1 MTPCAACYL
10 APPTCIKLKKYR
22 RDICDLCMHASAVKQ
37 KVITLIN
44 KNPCRVILLRF
55 NIVEISGMKYIFLSH
70 HFFAF
75 FFIF

>member
-1 MTPCAACYL
+1 
-10 APPTCIKLKKYR
+10 
-22 RDICDLCMHASAVKQ
+22 MHASAVEQ

-55 NIVEISGMKYIFLSH
+55 NIVEISGMKHIYLSH

-75 FFIF
+75 FYLLAELVRPFVFFSIDQ

>member
-1 MTPCAACYL
+1 
-10 APPTCIKLKKYR
+10 
-22 RDICDLCMHASAVKQ
+22 MHASAVEQ

-70 HFFAF
+70 HFFFYLLAEFVRPFVF
-75 FFIF
+75 FSIDQ